1 MSITLERTTVA
12 ANRSARPKAHS
23 KRPSVLEPVRADL
36 WFAQCPF
43 ADCLVFY
50 FNQQPLYLL
59 EGSTLDQASFNRMLF
74 DMRCRY
80 PRSA

>member
-1 MSITLERTTVA
+1 
-12 ANRSARPKAHS
+12 
-23 KRPSVLEPVRADL
+23 VLDPVSADL

-80 PRSA
+80 PRSASA